1 MFAEIDD
8 AQVLSVMPA
17 CQRGDAGAVARLYDL
32 YADRIYRYVLARTGD
47 PHAAEDLTADVFL
60 RVVQHVQ
67 RFKLD
72 ATRPASSV
80 SAWLYR
86 IAANLVA
93 DYHRVRR
100 RRPVVSIE
108 MEEEAS
114 FAFDAADPCQQA
126 ERREALERLSGA
138 LEKLTEDQRLV
149 VIGKYGEGMSNAQA
163 AAWLGKTEGAVE
175 ALQHRALRTL
185 CRLLGKKHGGS

>member
-1 MFAEIDD
+1 MFADIDD
-8 AQVLSVMPA
+8 AQVLSVIPA

-32 YADRIYRYVLARTGD
+32 YADRIYRYMLARTGD

-72 ATRPASSV
+72 PTRPASSV

-86 IAANLVA
+86 IAGNLIV

-108 MEEEAS
+108 EEAS
-114 FAFDAADPCQQA
+114 VVFEGLDPGQQA
-126 ERREALERLSGA
+126 ERREALARLSGA
-138 LEKLTEDQRLV
+138 LEQLTEDQRLV
-149 VIGKYGEGMSNAQA
+149 VTAKFGEGMSNAQA

-185 CRLLGKKHGGS
+185 CRLLGTKHGGS

>member
-72 ATRPASSV
+72 PTRPAASV

-86 IAANLVA
+86 IAGNLVA
-93 DYHRVRR
+93 DYHRVRQ

-108 MEEEAS
+108 EEAA
-114 FAFDAADPCQQA
+114 FALDASDPWQQA
-126 ERREALERLSGA
+126 ERREALERLSAA
-138 LEKLTEDQRLV
+138 LERLTEDQRLV

-185 CRLLGKKHGGS
+185 CRLLGTKHGRS

>member
-1 MFAEIDD
+1 MFATIED
-8 AQVLSVMPA
+8 AQVLSVIPA

-32 YADRIYRYVLARTGD
+32 YAGRIYHYVLARTGD

-72 ATRPASSV
+72 ASRPASSV

-93 DYHRVRR
+93 DYHRARQ
-100 RRPVVSIE
+100 RRP
-108 MEEEAS
+108 
-114 FAFDAADPCQQA
+114 
-126 ERREALERLSGA
+126 
-138 LEKLTEDQRLV
+138 LV
-149 VIGKYGEGMSNAQA
+149 WSN
-163 AAWLGKTEGAVE
+163 
-175 ALQHRALRTL
+175 
-185 CRLLGKKHGGS
+185 

>member
-1 MFAEIDD
+1 MYAAIDD
-8 AQVLSVMPA
+8 TQVLNLIPA
-17 CQRGDAGAVARLYDL
+17 CQRGATGAIEGLYDL
-32 YADRIYRYVLARTGD
+32 YADRIYHYVLARTGD
-47 PHAAEDLTADVFL
+47 VNAAEDLTAEVFL
-60 RVVQHVQ
+60 RVLQHVQ

-72 ATRPASSV
+72 KTRPAASV

-93 DYHRVRR
+93 DHHRARQ
-100 RRPVVSIE
+100 RRPTFDIE
-108 MEEEAS
+108 E
-114 FAFDAADPCQQA
+114 DAPFISAAPDPSQQA

-149 VIGKYGEGMSNAQA
+149 VVCKFGEGMSNAQA
-163 AAWLGKTEGAVE
+163 AAWLGKTEGAIE

-185 CRLLGKKHGGS
+185 CRLLGAKQGSDER

>member
-1 MFAEIDD
+1 MFAAIED
-8 AQVLSVMPA
+8 AQVLSVIAA

-32 YADRIYRYVLARTGD
+32 YADRIYHYALARTGD

-60 RVVQHVQ
+60 RVVEHVQ

-72 ATRPASSV
+72 ASRPASSV

-93 DYHRVRR
+93 DYHRARW
-100 RRPVVSIE
+100 RRPLVSID
-108 MEEEAS
+108 EEAP
-114 FAFDAADPCQQA
+114 FAFEAPDPCQQA
-126 ERREALERLSGA
+126 ERREALERLSGG

-149 VIGKYGEGMSNAQA
+149 VICKFGEGMSNAQA
-163 AAWLGKTEGAVE
+163 AAWLGKTEGAIE

-185 CRLLGKKHGGS
+185 CRLLGTRHGKE

>member
-1 MFAEIDD
+1 MFVPIED
-8 AQVLSVMPA
+8 AQVVSVIAA

-47 PHAAEDLTADVFL
+47 SHAAEDLTADVFL

-72 ATRPASSV
+72 ASRPASSV

-86 IAANLVA
+86 IAGNLVV
-93 DYHRVRR
+93 DHHRARR
-100 RRPVVSIE
+100 RRPEVDIVDD
-108 MEEEAS
+108 AS
-114 FAFDAADPCQQA
+114 MVAEGADPGRHV

-149 VIGKYGEGMSNAQA
+149 VTAKFGEGMSNAETA
-163 AAWLGKTEGAVE
+163 AMLGKTEGAVE
-175 ALQHRALRTL
+175 ALQHRALRSL
-185 CRLLGKKHGGS
+185 CRLLGTKHGEV